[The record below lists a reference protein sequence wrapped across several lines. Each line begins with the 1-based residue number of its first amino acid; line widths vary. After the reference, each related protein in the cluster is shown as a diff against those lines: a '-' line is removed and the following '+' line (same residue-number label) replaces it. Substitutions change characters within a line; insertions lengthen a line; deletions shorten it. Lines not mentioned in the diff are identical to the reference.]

1 MAAPG
6 PSQAKRQSALVM
18 AKPEVEVIWA
28 AGFFDGEGWISVNK
42 QPSGNDLRMAVA
54 GTQESAVR
62 RFQAATGGLGRIN
75 GPTSS
80 GRRTILSGIG
90 VPAARRRVRSW
101 PSWRPTYAEHSH
113 EKIRRAEEGCSHR

>member
-6 PSQAKRQSALVM
+6 PAQVKREATLVM

-42 QPSGNDLRMAVA
+42 QPSGNYLRMAVA

-75 GPTSS
+75 GPYQFRAQDNPVSYWRASS
-80 GRRTILSGIG
+80 
-90 VPAARRRVRSW
+90 AEARAVVALIA
-101 PSWRPTYAEHSH
+101 PYLCEHSH